1 MNEAT
6 YRISLAFISQSSRA
20 KMRTTE
26 RRSSDDDRHSRW
38 FMLSLYPSLADRII
52 LMTAKLTSQRDTTRQ
67 SWLRNRQLPSE
78 SPPTKNAQDNGKKL
92 FLLLFLNPL
101 FLFFL
106 FLKRNVWFTRHNICS
121 FTPAA
126 IHTQQTWRNHSFAR
140 INIIRD
146 KRARHYKKKREK
158 RTIITTQCR

>member
-106 FLKRNVWFTRHNICS
+106 FLKRNVWFTRYNICS

-126 IHTQQTWRNHSFAR
+126 IHIHSKLGE
-140 INIIRD
+140 IICYLVSMLYERQ
-146 KRARHYKKKREK
+146 ES
-158 RTIITTQCR
+158 TSS